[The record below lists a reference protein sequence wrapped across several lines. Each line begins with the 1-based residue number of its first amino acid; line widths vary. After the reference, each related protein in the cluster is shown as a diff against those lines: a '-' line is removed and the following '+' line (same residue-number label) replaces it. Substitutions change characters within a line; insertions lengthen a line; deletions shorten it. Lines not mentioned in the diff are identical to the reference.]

1 MLDKILNYNLRQ
13 SIKIFN
19 ICHDNI
25 FETHRFIKQFRSLKA
40 FFVNQAWQKNML
52 YSNKILCVSPDAKRQ
67 FESCFASHKHYD
79 EKKLAV
85 MPFSVLPAF
94 LEQSPEYKKR
104 EDALVIGNIFDERKR
119 PLDAVEI
126 INKMKQIKKL
136 YIYGSSRCFR
146 AVLERDF
153 GQFLASA
160 ALSSF

>member
-1 MLDKILNYNLRQ
+1 
-13 SIKIFN
+13 
-19 ICHDNI
+19 
-25 FETHRFIKQFRSLKA
+25 
-40 FFVNQAWQKNML
+40 ML
-52 YSNKILCVSPDAKRQ
+52 YSNKILFISPDAKRQ
-67 FESCFASHKHYD
+67 FESCFASHEHYD
-79 EKKLAV
+79 EQKLAV